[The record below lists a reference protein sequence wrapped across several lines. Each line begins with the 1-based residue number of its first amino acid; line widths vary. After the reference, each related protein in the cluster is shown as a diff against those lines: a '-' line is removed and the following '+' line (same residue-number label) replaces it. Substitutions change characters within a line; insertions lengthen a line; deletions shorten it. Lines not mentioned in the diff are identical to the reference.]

1 MLWKSLGHYGIPAK
15 IVRMIKVLYMYDGFQ
30 ASVLH
35 EGRMA
40 EPAFEMKNWVRQGCL
55 LSPVLF
61 LVTLID
67 WVIVRQAYGENETGI
82 QFTAFKK
89 LEDLKFVEDLVLLSQ
104 SITHARQK
112 FQSGDRGHEVW
123 EQIKRTPQNRVR
135 WRKLVEALFSGRSED
150 N

>member
-1 MLWKSLGHYGIPAK
+1 MLWKVLGHYGIPAK
-15 IVRMIKVLYMYDGFQ
+15 IVRMTKVLYMYDGFQ

-35 EGRMA
+35 EGRKA

-55 LSPVLF
+55 LSSVLF
-61 LVTLID
+61 LVTLLD
-67 WVIVRQAYGENETGI
+67 WVTVRQAYGENETGI

-112 FQSGDRGHEVW
+112 FQSGDRGHEVR
-123 EQIKRTPQNRVR
+123 EQIKRTSQNRV
-135 WRKLVEALFSGRSED
+135 
-150 N
+150 